1 MSSSD
6 ADRALPRIYQELH
19 RIAQQQRRRERDD
32 LTLSTTGLVHEAYLK
47 LFEQSPAEWRDQ
59 RHFVALASRAVRQ
72 ILVDYARTRNRQ
84 KRRGNAPHIELDEA
98 LVGANDR
105 PEHLLALDDALTEL
119 ERYDANLSRL
129 VELRYFGG
137 MNMKEAAEELDMSLR
152 SAERAWT
159 RARAF
164 LLAHMSGSLDTE

>member
-1 MSSSD
+1 MSSPD
-6 ADRALPRIYQELH
+6 ADRLLPKIYEELH

-59 RHFVALASRAVRQ
+59 RHFVALASRAIRQ
-72 ILVDYARTRNRQ
+72 ILVDYARSRNRQ
-84 KRRGNAPHIELDEA
+84 KRRGKAPHVELKDN
-98 LVGANDR
+98 LTGRDDR
-105 PEHLLALDDALTEL
+105 PEHLLSLDEALTEL
-119 ERYDANLSRL
+119 ERYDPQLARL

-137 MNMKEAAEELDMSLR
+137 MTMKEAADELGLAQR

-164 LLAHMSGSLDTE
+164 LLAHMSGSLDLE